1 MVSICNSGTGRIKL
15 QKAIL
20 YCLYISPLPILTL
33 KMFALTDILS
43 FEGDKI
49 KILKP
54 VWAVIAENLVKFLVL
69 VSLVFAGM
77 QFTLVLLNACL
88 LLNAQL
94 YQDEILTVP
103 R

>member
-1 MVSICNSGTGRIKL
+1 
-15 QKAIL
+15 
-20 YCLYISPLPILTL
+20 
-33 KMFALTDILS
+33 MFALTDILS